1 MNTQPV
7 ILYVEDDP
15 ESRMIMQLLLS
26 NLMGLNKFTIL
37 PDSRNFLDNV
47 AALPELPDIFLLD
60 IHVPPYTGFDM
71 MAMLREQPAYQNIPV
86 VAVTASVMNEEVQ
99 KLKDAGFNGVI
110 AKPLDM
116 DLFPAVLE
124 RLLRGERIWY
134 VLND

>member
-7 ILYVEDDP
+7 ILYVEDDL

-60 IHVPPYTGFDM
+60 IHVAPYTGFDM
-71 MAMLREQPAYQNIPV
+71 MAMLREQPAYRNIPV

-99 KLKDAGFNGVI
+99 KLKNAGFNGVI

-116 DLFPAVLE
+116 DLFPTVLE
-124 RLLRGERIWY
+124 RLLQGERIWY
-134 VLND
+134 ILND